1 MKSNNQIN
9 FTLKITF
16 LGTGTSQG
24 VPIIGCQCPVCQSED
39 ERDKRL
45 RSSVLIS
52 YKGSQFIIDVG
63 PDFRQQMLRENVCK
77 LDFVLLTH
85 PHKDHTGGLDDIR
98 AFNYLNNKAM
108 DVYANR
114 QTCDALVKDFH
125 YIFDG
130 NDYPGIPKVELHIVG
145 GEDFEVNDIKIQPIE
160 VTHYDMTILGY
171 RIDDFAYITDAKQI
185 AEKELQKLK
194 GLKVLII
201 NALRI
206 SEHYSHFNLE
216 EALQIVN
223 YLSPKQ
229 VYFTHISHNLSLHA
243 QSYLL
248 LNDGVE
254 LEYDRLKI
262 IISD

>member
-1 MKSNNQIN
+1 M
-9 FTLKITF
+9 KITF

-24 VPIIGCQCPVCQSED
+24 VPIIGCQCSVCQSAD

-52 YKGSQFIIDVG
+52 HEGSQFIIDAG
-63 PDFRQQMLRENVCK
+63 PDFRQQMLREKVRQ

-98 AFNYLNNKAM
+98 AFNHLNSKAM

-114 QTCDALVKDFH
+114 QTCDSLVKDFH

-130 NDYPGIPKVELHIVG
+130 NDYPGLPKLELHIVDN
-145 GEDFEVNDIKIQPIE
+145 ETFNVNNILIQPIE
-160 VTHYDMTILGY
+160 VRHYDMNILGY
-171 RIDDFAYITDAKQI
+171 RIADFAYITDAKHI
-185 AEKELQKLK
+185 AKKELNKLK
-194 GLKVLII
+194 GLDVLVM

-206 SEHYSHFNLE
+206 EPHYSHFNLE
-216 EALQIVN
+216 EALQIVEF
-223 YLSPKQ
+223 LSPKQ

-243 QSYLL
+243 DSKPLL
-248 LNDGVE
+248 PNSVSLAYDGLVVG
-254 LEYDRLKI
+254 L
-262 IISD
+262 